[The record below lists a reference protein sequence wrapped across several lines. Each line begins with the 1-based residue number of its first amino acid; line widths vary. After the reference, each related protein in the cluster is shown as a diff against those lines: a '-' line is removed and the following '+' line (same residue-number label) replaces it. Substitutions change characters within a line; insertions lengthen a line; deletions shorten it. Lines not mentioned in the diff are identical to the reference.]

1 MADAGAALAW
11 VSHVWLFI
19 PGLAYLTAMPLML
32 DAGWILSQLHAQDPI
47 LKEKEITTKQA
58 VYDAVREC
66 RDPVA
71 KTMIFYS
78 MLLLRNWG
86 CFQVAL
92 GAAIWC
98 VILMVPVHSR
108 APAHIILGFL
118 QTTVGMNDTSVTWS
132 VGWGADTA
140 ALIGGSAPGAG
151 QKVTPSVT
159 PEEQGADAAMES
171 GLASGPGAVIRPNAA
186 GSFYAHVFL
195 GLVNIVIGIFCALQM
210 GPTDFS
216 PPL

>member
-1 MADAGAALAW
+1 
-11 VSHVWLFI
+11 
-19 PGLAYLTAMPLML
+19 
-32 DAGWILSQLHAQDPI
+32 
-47 LKEKEITTKQA
+47 
-58 VYDAVREC
+58 
-66 RDPVA
+66 
-71 KTMIFYS
+71 
-78 MLLLRNWG
+78 
-86 CFQVAL
+86 
-92 GAAIWC
+92 
-98 VILMVPVHSR
+98 
-108 APAHIILGFL
+108 
-118 QTTVGMNDTSVTWS
+118 MNDSSVTWS

-140 ALIGGSAPGAG
+140 ALIGASAPGCHTGAG
-151 QKVTPSVT
+151 QKVTPSVN